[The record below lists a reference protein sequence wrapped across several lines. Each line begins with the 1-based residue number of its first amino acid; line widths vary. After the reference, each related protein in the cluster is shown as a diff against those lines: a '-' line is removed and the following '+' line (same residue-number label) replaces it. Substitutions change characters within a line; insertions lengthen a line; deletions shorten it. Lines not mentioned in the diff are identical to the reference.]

1 MKKLFNLQLFAAE
14 NAMTTAD
21 IEPAISI
28 DCVSKI
34 TSNIKELQNVLGIAE
49 MDAMA
54 SGTSIKLY
62 KTEVGELAEQV
73 GEGETIG
80 LTKVT
85 RVQDRTIDLTLE
97 KYRKNASAELIQKV
111 GKNKAI
117 NQTDDQLISKIQKR
131 IKARFFSNALA
142 GGDKMLTVTGTT
154 LQGVLAGAWGKLKTR
169 FADEDVTPIYFV
181 SVDDVAAYLG
191 NAQVTM
197 QTAFGL
203 SYIENFLGLGTVV
216 VTPSLTKGT
225 VKATAKENLH
235 GAYIPAN
242 TGDVGATFGLTADST
257 GLVGMKHSVN
267 SSDATVDTLIMCGI
281 EFYPEYTDGI
291 VEGTITPA
299 GA

>member
-14 NAMTTAD
+14 NAMTTKD

-28 DCVSKI
+28 DFVSKI
-34 TSNIKELQNVLGIAE
+34 TSNIKELQNVLGITE

-54 SGTSIKLY
+54 SGTTIKIY
-62 KTEVGELAEQV
+62 KTEVGELADQV

-85 RVQDRTIDLTLE
+85 RKLDRTIVLTLE
-97 KYRKNASAELIQKV
+97 KFRKNASAELIQEV
-111 GKNKAI
+111 GKDKAI
-117 NQTDDQLISKIQKR
+117 NQTDEKLISKIQKR

-142 GGDKMLTVTGTT
+142 GGANKLTVTGTT
-154 LQGVLAGAWGKLKTR
+154 LQGTLAAAWGKVKTR
-169 FADEDVTPIYFV
+169 FAEDDVTPIYFV
-181 SVDDVAAYLG
+181 SVDDVAEYLG
-191 NAQVTM
+191 NAQVSM

-203 SYIENFLGLGTVV
+203 SYIENFLGLGTVI
-216 VTPSLTKGT
+216 VTPSLSKGT

-242 TGDVGATFGLTADST
+242 SGDVGSTFGLTADTT

-281 EFYPEYTDGI
+281 EFYPEFTDGI
-291 VEGTITPA
+291 VKGTITPA